1 MAKGVKGSE
10 KGVKGNEKGVK
21 GSEKGVK
28 GSERTILHA
37 QTFVPSLPFTP
48 LHSLSLPKN
57 NLLSLLVLLLL
68 PAFHSH
74 AQEADSSRLR
84 LTVEN
89 HHFFRNNEYAGE
101 RLDGYTLPGFYLRP
115 QLQWQVESRV
125 RLSAGMHWLHYW
137 GAHRYPSNRSYAD
150 RPLPVHSDTTT
161 AVHLLPWV
169 QARVDFNPT
178 VSLILGSLESRDG
191 HGLPQPLFE
200 PELRYAAD
208 PEAGAQLLVQ
218 RPWMDL
224 DLWVNW
230 HEFIFAQSDHQ
241 ERFYIGLS
249 TQFRLPLGDWTLRLP
264 LYAIAT
270 HYGGESL
277 TVYLRNHHQANYAG
291 GLGVD
296 WTQGDLGTGLE
307 VLALGYIQRK
317 GSIHP
322 YDNGWGIYPTLSLR
336 YREAGLRLSYW
347 HGEGF
352 IPILGS
358 PLFSNASAN
367 TDDLTI
373 DRNRL
378 LTLRLDYRWRRFKAC
393 EVTLEGELH
402 HCLPWTGD
410 RPGYSKVERDGRTL
424 FGFGIHVKLN
434 PSITLL
440 R

>member
-1 MAKGVKGSE
+1 MP
-10 KGVKGNEKGVK
+10 GN
-21 GSEKGVK
+21 
-28 GSERTILHA
+28 RRLRILICA
-37 QTFVPSLPFTP
+37 
-48 LHSLSLPKN
+48 
-57 NLLSLLVLLLL
+57 LV
-68 PAFHSH
+68 FNFQFSIFNSH

-137 GAHRYPSNRSYAD
+137 GAYRYPSNRSYAD

-208 PEAGAQLLVQ
+208 PEAGAQLLGQ

-249 TQFRLPLGDWTLRLP
+249 SRLKWEIKKTSLPTPHSSLTFYLP

-322 YDNGWGIYPTLSLR
+322 YDNGWGIYPTLSFR

-367 TDDLTI
+367 TEGLTI

-378 LTLRLDYRWRRFKAC
+378 LTLRLDYRWRRFKSC

-410 RPGYSKVERDGRTL
+410 RPGYPKVERDGRTL